1 MIGIV
6 QVIKMA
12 KNYFS
17 QLPDFEYVNRTED
30 GKRISDYTQVK
41 NLFKRGKLR
50 EDIFQETT
58 FFEQYQIQGDD
69 RPDNVAQKVYGDAAL
84 DWVVLLSNNI
94 INLYEEWPLP
104 QASFDAYLLEKYNND
119 YDKLY
124 NGIHHYE
131 SNEVANSQGVVI
143 FPKGVRVGAAQSVS
157 YFDEVNNE
165 QVTVNP
171 VSKAIINYEYE
182 IKLNDDKR
190 NIFLLK
196 GMYLN
201 IVYDDIEKMMR
212 YKKGSTQYVSKSLK
226 RAENI
231 RLFD

>member
-1 MIGIV
+1 
-6 QVIKMA
+6 MA
-12 KNYFS
+12 RNYFS

-104 QASFDAYLLEKYNND
+104 QASFDSYLLEKYNND

-143 FPKGVRVGAAQSVS
+143 FPKGLRVGAGQSVS

-171 VSKAIINYEYE
+171 VSKGITNYDYE
-182 IKLNDDKR
+182 RDFNDNKR

-196 GMYLN
+196 GIYLN

-226 RAENI
+226 RGENI

>member
-1 MIGIV
+1 
-6 QVIKMA
+6 MA
-12 KNYFS
+12 RNYFS

-84 DWVVLLSNNI
+84 DWIVLLSNNI

-143 FPKGVRVGAAQSVS
+143 FPKGLRVGAGQSVS

-171 VSKAIINYEYE
+171 VSKGITNYDYE
-182 IKLNDDKR
+182 RDFNDSKR

-196 GMYLN
+196 GIYLN

>member
-1 MIGIV
+1 
-6 QVIKMA
+6 MA
-12 KNYFS
+12 RNYFS

-104 QASFDAYLLEKYNND
+104 QASFDAYLLEKYNNN
-119 YDKLY
+119 YDTLY
-124 NGIHHYE
+124 NKIHHYE
-131 SNEVANSQGVVI
+131 SNEVTNSQGVVI
-143 FPKGVRVGAAQSVS
+143 FPKGIRVGAAQSVS
-157 YFDEVNNE
+157 YFDEVDNQ

-171 VSKAIINYEYE
+171 VSKGIYNYDYE
-182 IKLNDDKR
+182 RDLNDSKR

-231 RLFD
+231 RLFE

>member
-1 MIGIV
+1 
-6 QVIKMA
+6 MA

-30 GKRISDYTQVK
+30 GKRISDYTKVK

-58 FFEQYQIQGDD
+58 FFEKYQIQGDD
-69 RPDNVAQKVYGDAAL
+69 RPDNVAHKFYGKAHY

-104 QASFDAYLLEKYNND
+104 QASFDAYILEKYNND

-124 NGIHHYE
+124 DGIHHYE
-131 SNEVANSQGVVI
+131 SNEVTNSQGVVI

-157 YFDEVNNE
+157 YFDEVDDQ
-165 QVTVNP
+165 QVTVDP
-171 VSKAIINYEYE
+171 VSKGIINYDYE
-182 IKLNDDKR
+182 RDLNDAKR

-196 GMYLN
+196 GMYLI

-226 RAENI
+226 RGENI

>member
-1 MIGIV
+1 
-6 QVIKMA
+6 MA

-30 GKRISDYTQVK
+30 GKRISDYTKVK

-50 EDIFQETT
+50 EDIFQDTT
-58 FFEQYQIQGDD
+58 VFEQYQIQGDD
-69 RPDNVAQKVYGDAAL
+69 RPDNVAQKVYGDSSL

-94 INLYEEWPLP
+94 INIYEEWPLP
-104 QASFDAYLLEKYNND
+104 QASFDEYIIEKYSMNYNT
-119 YDKLY
+119 LY

-131 SNEVANSQGVVI
+131 SNEVTNSQGVVI

-157 YFDEVNNE
+157 YFDQVSNQ

-171 VSKAIINYEYE
+171 VSKAITNYDYE
-182 IKLNDDKR
+182 TKLNDDKR

-196 GMYLN
+196 GIYLN

-212 YKKGSTQYVSKSLK
+212 YKKGSTQYMSKSLK

>member
-1 MIGIV
+1 
-6 QVIKMA
+6 MA
-12 KNYFS
+12 RNYFS
-17 QLPDFEYVNRTED
+17 QLPDFDYVNRTED

-69 RPDNVAQKVYGDAAL
+69 RPDNVAQKVYGDASL

-104 QASFDAYLLEKYNND
+104 QASFDAYVIEKYNMD

-131 SNEVANSQGVVI
+131 SNEVTNSQGVVI

-171 VSKAIINYEYE
+171 VSKGIINYDYE
-182 IKLNDDKR
+182 RDLNDSKR

>member
-1 MIGIV
+1 
-6 QVIKMA
+6 MA

-30 GKRISDYTQVK
+30 GKRISDYTKVK

-50 EDIFQETT
+50 EDIFQDTT
-58 FFEQYQIQGDD
+58 TFEQYQIQGDD
-69 RPDNVAQKVYGDAAL
+69 RPDNVAQKFYGDASL

-104 QASFDAYLLEKYNND
+104 QLGWDAYILEKYNMN
-119 YDKLY
+119 YDELY

-131 SNEVANSQGVVI
+131 SNEVTNSQGVVI

-157 YFDEVNNE
+157 YFDQVSNQ

-171 VSKAIINYEYE
+171 VSKGITNYDYE
-182 IKLNDDKR
+182 TKLNDDKR

-196 GMYLN
+196 GIYLN
-201 IVYDDIEKMMR
+201 IVSDDIEKMMR

>member
-1 MIGIV
+1 
-6 QVIKMA
+6 MA
-12 KNYFS
+12 RNYFS

-30 GKRISDYTQVK
+30 GKRISDYTTVK

-69 RPDNVAQKVYGDAAL
+69 RPDNVAQKVYGDASL

-104 QASFDAYLLEKYNND
+104 QESFDAYILEKYNMD

-131 SNEVANSQGVVI
+131 SNEVTNSQGVVI

-171 VSKAIINYEYE
+171 VSKGIINYAYE
-182 IKLNDDKR
+182 RDLNDAKR

-226 RAENI
+226 RGENI

>member
-1 MIGIV
+1 MSS
-6 QVIKMA
+6 
-12 KNYFS
+12 NYFS

-30 GKRISDYTQVK
+30 GKRISDYTKVK

-50 EDIFQETT
+50 EDIFQDTT
-58 FFEQYQIQGDD
+58 TFEQYQIQGDD
-69 RPDNVAQKVYGDAAL
+69 RPDNVAQKFYGDASL

-104 QASFDAYLLEKYNND
+104 QLGWDAYILEKYNMN
-119 YDKLY
+119 YDELY

-131 SNEVANSQGVVI
+131 SNEVTNSQGVVI

-157 YFDEVNNE
+157 YFDQVSNQ

-171 VSKAIINYEYE
+171 VSKGITNYDYE
-182 IKLNDDKR
+182 RKLNDDKR

-196 GMYLN
+196 GIYLN
-201 IVYDDIEKMMR
+201 IVSDDIEKMMR